1 MTTKNFVVKNGL
13 EAGNITLDAI
23 TNIIT
28 TTGNVNAANLL
39 TGGNVSATGNV
50 TGNNLIVGNI
60 ISAGG
65 NITGANVLT
74 IGNVSASGAVL
85 GSNVYVSSLGSEQ
98 IAIAYTSG
106 QLVGGIDLRWEFSN
120 AALWATNIKSN
131 GYISTSGNITGANLL
146 TSGAISTS
154 GNINAN
160 NLTTTGNISA
170 NNATVTGILSVSGN
184 LDYTGAN
191 AYFSNV
197 SNIKIPGG
205 TANYVLTTDGTGN
218 VSWQPT
224 GQGNANVAGNNT
236 EVQFNNAGV
245 LGASANFTF
254 NNTTNTL
261 SVTNI
266 VGNGSG
272 LTSLAG
278 GNVTGTVANATH
290 ACTANVVTDG
300 TQSNITAVGTLT
312 SLSSTGNIAGA
323 NLLTAGLVSAG
334 GNVTGNFILGNGYYL
349 TGVVTNSST
358 ILNGNSN
365 IQVEA
370 NSNVTVS
377 VAGNANVLIVTGTG
391 SNVNGYLYVTGNIT
405 GANANLGNTVNAN
418 FFIGSGNNLSNIQG
432 ANVSGTVANANYA
445 AYAGDVVNAS
455 QPNITS
461 LGTLSSLSVSGN
473 ANTGNV
479 NTGIIS
485 ASGNLTVANANLGNL
500 ATANYFAGNAANLFG
515 IPGSN
520 VTGTVAN
527 ATHASTANTVVDG
540 TQSNITTVGTL
551 TNLSVSGNANIGNN
565 VNVSGN
571 AVITGNLVV
580 GGNTVYVNVETIR
593 VEDPIIELGGGPN
606 GDPLTS
612 DDGKDRGTL
621 LHYYSGSPID
631 AFMGWDASNSEFAM
645 GSNVSVT
652 NEVVTFNTLGNLRIQ
667 SLAANIGNFS
677 GNIIAANA
685 NLGNAVSANFF
696 IGSGNNLS
704 NIQGGN
710 VTGQVGNAAI
720 AGSVYSNS
728 QPNITSVGTLSSLSV
743 SGNANTGNVNT
754 GIVSASGNIQTASYF
769 VGDGGYISNITVA
782 AGSYIV
788 NGNSNVHLDANSNLH
803 VDIAGNLDVLLVTGT
818 GANVN
823 GYLAISG
830 NLSSGNANLGN
841 LATAN
846 YFSGNAAN
854 LFGIPGANVT
864 GTVAN
869 ATHASTANTVVDG
882 TQSNITSVGTLTS
895 VSVSGNANVGNLG
908 TTGLI
913 SATGNVTGN
922 YILGNGAFLTGVS
935 TSSNSIFNGNS
946 NVFVNAN
953 SNVDF
958 TVAGNANVVVITG
971 TGANINGYANITG
984 NVTSANLNTG
994 VISGSGNL
1002 TVANANLGNL
1012 VTANFFAGNAANL
1025 FGIPGA
1031 NVTGTVANATHAST
1045 ANTVVD
1051 GNQSNITA
1059 VGTLTSLSV
1068 SGNIAS
1074 NNLNT
1079 SNIISAGGNIT
1090 GANLLTNNQISAT
1103 GNITTANYFIGNGYY
1118 LTGIAAGTQDK
1129 IANGNSNVYI
1139 PTANGDITITSAGNA
1154 NIVVVTGTGVNVT
1167 GTLSTSGN
1175 LTVANANLG
1184 NLVTANFFQ
1193 GDGGLLTN
1201 ITVAAGSSLVNGNS
1215 NVIVD
1220 ANSNVRFSIAGTAN
1234 VVVLT
1239 DTGAN
1244 INGYANITGNANIAN
1259 IGTGLISAS
1268 SNITGANILTGGNVS
1283 ATGNVDA
1290 NNVNVGNI
1298 ISASGNI
1305 TGNYILGNGAF
1316 LTGIVTG
1323 TQSSIANGNSNVSI
1337 PAANGNIILSAEGN
1351 ANVVVVTGTGA
1362 NILGTANITGNTQAG
1377 NFNTAG
1383 EVSATGNITTANYFI
1398 GNGYY
1403 LTGLVTGT
1411 QDKIA
1416 NGNSNVYI
1424 PLANGNVTI
1433 TSEGNANIVVVTG
1446 TGVNIAGYANITGN
1460 ANIGNLGVALITA
1473 TGNVI
1478 GANLNTTGLVCA
1490 TGNVNGNNINA
1501 GNLVSTTDLSAS
1513 GNAVIAGNLT
1523 VSGTTEYINV
1533 TNLAIKDPIISIGRG
1548 TNNAPLTTDDGKD
1561 RGEQLWYYSGSE
1573 KSSFIGYDNS
1583 AGKLIAAT
1591 DVTISSEV
1599 VTVNTYG
1606 NFVTGG
1612 IEANT
1617 VSTVGNIDTANSV
1630 SAAGNVNANNINVG
1644 NIISAT
1650 GNITGN
1656 YILGNG
1662 AFLTGIAV
1670 GVQDKIANGNS
1681 NVYIPSANGNVTI
1694 TTAGNAN
1701 VVVITGTGA
1710 NITGYAN
1717 ITGNITSAG
1726 NLSITG
1732 NINGNVITGNGSGL
1746 SNLAGANISGQ
1757 VANALVA
1764 GTVYTAAQ
1772 PNITSVGTLT
1782 GLTVGPNSSVILSGN
1797 TGFVRA
1803 NSIQGRDG
1811 SQAIY
1816 PYYQNVS
1823 GAVGIVTDLTV
1834 GASGGGNLT
1843 VANGNVA
1850 FSGSNVSLGN
1860 ISNLHIDGG
1869 TLNYFLKT
1877 DGSGTLSWAL
1887 PSASPGGSI
1896 NELQFNDTG
1905 VFAGTA
1911 NLEYDSTEYR
1921 LSIQNYSLV
1930 VQTLGGVSGATT
1942 INVTDGCFVT
1952 ATSAG
1957 ITTWIFSFAAPSTN
1971 ASGFVLELTNGGTY
1985 TQNWPLSV
1993 RWPGGSAPDLTA
2005 TGVDVLVFITNDN
2018 GTTWRGAVS
2027 MLNST

>member
-1 MTTKNFVVKNGL
+1 M
-13 EAGNITLDAI
+13 E
-23 TNIIT
+23 
-28 TTGNVNAANLL
+28 
-39 TGGNVSATGNV
+39 
-50 TGNNLIVGNI
+50 IVI
-60 ISAGG
+60 
-65 NITGANVLT
+65 
-74 IGNVSASGAVL
+74 
-85 GSNVYVSSLGSEQ
+85 
-98 IAIAYTSG
+98 
-106 QLVGGIDLRWEFSN
+106 
-120 AALWATNIKSN
+120 
-131 GYISTSGNITGANLL
+131 
-146 TSGAISTS
+146 
-154 GNINAN
+154 
-160 NLTTTGNISA
+160 
-170 NNATVTGILSVSGN
+170 
-184 LDYTGAN
+184 
-191 AYFSNV
+191 
-197 SNIKIPGG
+197 
-205 TANYVLTTDGTGN
+205 
-218 VSWQPT
+218 
-224 GQGNANVAGNNT
+224 
-236 EVQFNNAGV
+236 
-245 LGASANFTF
+245 
-254 NNTTNTL
+254 
-261 SVTNI
+261 
-266 VGNGSG
+266 
-272 LTSLAG
+272 
-278 GNVTGTVANATH
+278 
-290 ACTANVVTDG
+290 
-300 TQSNITAVGTLT
+300 
-312 SLSSTGNIAGA
+312 
-323 NLLTAGLVSAG
+323 
-334 GNVTGNFILGNGYYL
+334 
-349 TGVVTNSST
+349 
-358 ILNGNSN
+358 
-365 IQVEA
+365 VEA

-377 VAGNANVLIVTGTG
+377 IAGNANVLVFTGTG
-391 SNVNGYLYVTGNIT
+391 ANINGYLYSTGNIT
-405 GANANLGNTVNAN
+405 GANANLGNLASAN
-418 FFIGSGNNLSNIQG
+418 FFSGSGNNLSNIQ
-432 ANVSGTVANANYA
+432 ASNITGTVANANYA

-461 LGTLSSLSVSGN
+461 VGTLSSLSVSGN

-485 ASGNLTVANANLGNL
+485 ASGNLTAANANLGNL

-527 ATHASTANTVVDG
+527 ATHAATANTVVDG
-540 TQSNITTVGTL
+540 TQSNITSVGTL

-621 LHYYSGSPID
+621 LHYYSGAPID

-895 VSVSGNANVGNLG
+895 VSVSGNSNVGNLG

-1816 PYYQNVS
+1816 PYYGNVS

-1834 GASGGGNLT
+1834 GTSGGGNLT
-1843 VANGNVA
+1843 VANGNVS
-1850 FSGSNVSLGN
+1850 FSGANVSLGN
-1860 ISNLHIDGG
+1860 VSNLKITGG

-1877 DGSGTLSWAL
+1877 DGSGNLSWAL
-1887 PSASPGGSI
+1887 PSASPGGGV
-1896 NELQFNDTG
+1896 NELQFNNTG

-1911 NLEYDSTEYR
+1911 NLLFDTTEYR

-1930 VQTLGGVSGATT
+1930 VQTLGGISGATT
-1942 INVTDGCFVT
+1942 INVTDGCYVT

-1957 ITTWIFSFAAPSTN
+1957 ITTWIFTFPAPTDN

-1993 RWPGGSAPDLTA
+1993 KWPGGTAPELTA
-2005 TGVDVLVFITNDN
+2005 TGTDVLIFITKDN
-2018 GTTWRGAVS
+2018 GVTWRGAIS
-2027 MLNST
+2027 MLDSV